1 VNISTSLL
9 QRQEKV
15 DGVKAGGSF
24 ITMYFANHFA
34 YVQSSNEK
42 KFSTQKCCFLLFY
55 KCFFFF
61 FFQFE
66 RDLHLFKDIF
76 LNSALNPNHVIQLCQ
91 NKLGSLHFLSFFLSV
106 GM

>member
-1 VNISTSLL
+1 MYSLAMKKSLALRSAVSFCFIS
-9 QRQEKV
+9 V
-15 DGVKAGGSF
+15 
-24 ITMYFANHFA
+24 
-34 YVQSSNEK
+34 
-42 KFSTQKCCFLLFY
+42 
-55 KCFFFF
+55 FFFF